1 MFKSLISIS
10 AAVILFFFIVPFL
23 AGMFGFDD
31 DILSAV
37 GMEGISGGGV
47 GLFGFALFAMGLGVP
62 FLVFLTVLDKIV
74 SFVRKNKSKSS
85 PESIDKSE
93 PVAPKAETSDVEQNK
108 PFAIIGYVIPV
119 LFFIPMLAEK
129 KSPFGMFHAKQ
140 QLNLLLSGIAVQ
152 VVGGMIPTPG
162 WLISFLTG
170 SLVLIAK
177 PFAIIGCIISV
188 LFFISMLA
196 EKKSP
201 FGLLLLSIAVN
212 ILGMILFL
220 GWFSIAPII
229 LIVLA
234 IMGII
239 NAAKGEMKQLPFIG
253 GFQIIK

>member
-108 PFAIIGYVIPV
+108 PFAIIGYIIPV

-140 QLNLLLSGIAVQ
+140 QLNLLLSGIA
-152 VVGGMIPTPG
+152 
-162 WLISFLTG
+162 ISIVRWMFLW
-170 SLVLIAK
+170 S
-177 PFAIIGCIISV
+177 
-188 LFFISMLA
+188 
-196 EKKSP
+196 
-201 FGLLLLSIAVN
+201 SIASF
-212 ILGMILFL
+212 G
-220 GWFSIAPII
+220 SIV